1 MIQHREK
8 LFRQGHD
15 ESYVKEKE
23 VMEYTKQRKENE
35 RGMSNLLHDLHKRL
49 MLHGTGGK
57 VQLMDEWGGTICLNI
72 FLIFH

>member
-49 MLHGTGGK
+49 MLRGTGGK
-57 VQLMDEWGGTICLNI
+57 V
-72 FLIFH
+72 

>member
-57 VQLMDEWGGTICLNI
+57 YSSWMSGVVQYVST